1 MRDFSGHH
9 FRKTEGPR
17 ERFGLYSDP
26 TAREAMRN
34 AKTKAEEGLAAR
46 EAFGDLMR
54 ACAGGHTGTIE
65 EAAMRLY
72 RVLEGAS

>member
-1 MRDFSGHH
+1 MRAFSGHH

-17 ERFGLYSDP
+17 EWVGPYSDP

-34 AKTKAEEGLAAR
+34 VKTKAEEGLAAR

-54 ACAGGHTGTIE
+54 ACKQGHNGSIVET
-65 EAAMRLY
+65 AKRLW
-72 RVLEGAS
+72 RIVEGS